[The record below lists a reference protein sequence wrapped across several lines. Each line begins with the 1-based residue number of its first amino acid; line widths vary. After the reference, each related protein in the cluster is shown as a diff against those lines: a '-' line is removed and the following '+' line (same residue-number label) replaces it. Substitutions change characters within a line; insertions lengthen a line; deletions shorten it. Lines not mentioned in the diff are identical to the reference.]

1 MNQIFDEAQN
11 ARLIELKQKYES
23 VRIEE
28 YNTAIEIHL
37 AEQGI
42 DPSKVA
48 KKDLD
53 QIRRI
58 NRKVEERN
66 EKANQKI
73 NQFASQ
79 LMAETNE
86 VNMNDHAE
94 LVKINQKIRKEQ
106 GLLADDQKQESQTE
120 SRPDNTSAPES
131 DKEAL
136 QQS

>member
-1 MNQIFDEAQN
+1 MNQILDEAQR

-23 VRIEE
+23 VHIEE
-28 YNTAIEIHL
+28 YNTAIEIYL

-42 DPSKVA
+42 DPFKVA

-53 QIRRI
+53 QIHRI
-58 NRKVEERN
+58 NRKIEERN

-79 LMAETNE
+79 VMTETNE
-86 VNMNDHAE
+86 ANMNDHTE

-106 GLLADDQKQESQTE
+106 GLVADDQKQEFEAE
-120 SRPDNTSAPES
+120 SRPDSTSAPES

-136 QQS
+136 QQF

>member
-1 MNQIFDEAQN
+1 MNEVLDEAQN

-23 VRIEE
+23 VSIEE
-28 YNTAIEIHL
+28 YNAAIEIHL

-42 DPSKVA
+42 DPLKVA

-79 LMAETNE
+79 VMGETNE
-86 VNMNDHAE
+86 ANMNDHTE

-120 SRPDNTSAPES
+120 S
-131 DKEAL
+131 
-136 QQS
+136 

>member
-1 MNQIFDEAQN
+1 MNQILDDAQN
-11 ARLIELKQKYES
+11 AWLSELRQKYES

-42 DPSKVA
+42 DPFKVA

-79 LMAETNE
+79 VMAETNE
-86 VNMNDHAE
+86 ENMKDHAE

-106 GLLADDQKQESQTE
+106 GLSADDKKQEPEAE
-120 SRPDNTSAPES
+120 SRPDNTSAPEP
-131 DKEAL
+131 DKEAP

>member
-1 MNQIFDEAQN
+1 MNEILNEALN
-11 ARLIELKQKYES
+11 VRLIELKQKFES

-42 DPSKVA
+42 DPFKVA

-79 LMAETNE
+79 VMTETNE
-86 VNMNDHAE
+86 ANMKDHTE

-106 GLLADDQKQESQTE
+106 GLLADDQKQEPEAE
-120 SRPDNTSAPES
+120 SRSDSTSAPES

>member
-1 MNQIFDEAQN
+1 MNEILDEAQKT
-11 ARLIELKQKYES
+11 RLNELRQKYES
-23 VRIEE
+23 VRIKE
-28 YNTAIEIHL
+28 YDTAIEIHL

-42 DPSKVA
+42 DPGKVA

-58 NRKVEERN
+58 NRRAEERN
-66 EKANQKI
+66 EKANQEI
-73 NQFASQ
+73 NQFATQ
-79 LMAETNE
+79 VMGETNE
-86 VNMNDHAE
+86 ANMKDHTE
-94 LVKINQKIRKEQ
+94 LVKINEKIRMEQ
-106 GLLADDQKQESQTE
+106 GLLADDQRQESEAE

>member
-1 MNQIFDEAQN
+1 MNEILDDAQN

-23 VRIEE
+23 VSVEE

-42 DPSKVA
+42 DPFKVA

-79 LMAETNE
+79 IMDETNE
-86 VNMNDHAE
+86 ANMKDHTE

-106 GLLADDQKQESQTE
+106 GLFIDDQKQELEAE
-120 SRPDNTSAPES
+120 SRPNNTSAPEP
-131 DKEAL
+131 DKEAV

>member
-1 MNQIFDEAQN
+1 MNEILNEGQN

-42 DPSKVA
+42 DQLKVA
-48 KKDLD
+48 KKDLN

-66 EKANQKI
+66 EKANQRI

-79 LMAETNE
+79 VMDETNE
-86 VNMNDHAE
+86 ANMKDHAE

>member
-1 MNQIFDEAQN
+1 MNEILDKAQN

-28 YNTAIEIHL
+28 YITAIEIHL

-42 DPSKVA
+42 DPFKVA

-79 LMAETNE
+79 VMTETNE
-86 VNMNDHAE
+86 ANMDDHTE

-106 GLLADDQKQESQTE
+106 GLLADDKKQESQTE

-136 QQS
+136 RQS

>member
-1 MNQIFDEAQN
+1 MNQILDEAQR

-23 VRIEE
+23 VHIEE
-28 YNTAIEIHL
+28 YNTAIEIYL

-42 DPSKVA
+42 DPFKVA

-53 QIRRI
+53 QIHRI
-58 NRKVEERN
+58 NRKIEERN

-79 LMAETNE
+79 VMTETNE
-86 VNMNDHAE
+86 ANMIDHTE

-106 GLLADDQKQESQTE
+106 GLLADDQQQEFEAE
-120 SRPDNTSAPES
+120 SRPDSTSAPES

>member
-1 MNQIFDEAQN
+1 MNEILDETQN
-11 ARLIELKQKYES
+11 ARLVELKQKYES

-28 YNTAIEIHL
+28 YNAAIEIHL

-42 DPSKVA
+42 DPLKVA

-73 NQFASQ
+73 NQFVSQ
-79 LMAETNE
+79 VMAETNE
-86 VNMNDHAE
+86 ANMNDHTE

-120 SRPDNTSAPES
+120 SQPDNTSAPES